1 MHGIKEVLAI
11 ERISY
16 IRKAQLI
23 AQLLEDIDDMTPQE
37 EQIRAIIIDSK
48 SIEEIVEKVE
58 WLKIAQVRFVGELH
72 ELFV

>member
-58 WLKIAQVRFVGELH
+58 WLKIYYSRFH
-72 ELFV
+72 S